1 MNAEIK
7 VGTKSYFIN
16 FKKFTDLSIP
26 LKFNGEQPNT
36 YNVNQ
41 ASSFA
46 YKDNSFVGDTR
57 LGGPCNFETY
67 TLTPHCNGTH
77 TECIGHI
84 TDERVSINDSLRD
97 MFMPATLITLTPSVT
112 NETYSPCL
120 NSGDLVVTKK
130 EIESKLSS
138 VDTSFLDGLII
149 RTVPNNENKLK
160 KKYSGNESP
169 FFTIEAMNYI
179 VELGV
184 KHLLVDFP
192 SVDRLLDEGKLTCHN
207 IFWETDNKKLNL
219 AARGKTITEMIF
231 VSNDIIDGKYL
242 LNIQT
247 PSFVSDAA
255 PSKPIIFE
263 VNEV

>member
-1 MNAEIK
+1 
-7 VGTKSYFIN
+7 
-16 FKKFTDLSIP
+16 
-26 LKFNGEQPNT
+26 
-36 YNVNQ
+36 
-41 ASSFA
+41 
-46 YKDNSFVGDTR
+46 
-57 LGGPCNFETY
+57 
-67 TLTPHCNGTH
+67 
-77 TECIGHI
+77 
-84 TDERVSINDSLRD
+84 
-97 MFMPATLITLTPSVT
+97 
-112 NETYSPCL
+112 
-120 NSGDLVVTKK
+120 
-130 EIESKLSS
+130 
-138 VDTSFLDGLII
+138 
-149 RTVPNNENKLK
+149 
-160 KKYSGNESP
+160 
-169 FFTIEAMNYI
+169 MNYI

-192 SVDRLLDEGKLTCHN
+192 SVDRLLDEGRLTCHN